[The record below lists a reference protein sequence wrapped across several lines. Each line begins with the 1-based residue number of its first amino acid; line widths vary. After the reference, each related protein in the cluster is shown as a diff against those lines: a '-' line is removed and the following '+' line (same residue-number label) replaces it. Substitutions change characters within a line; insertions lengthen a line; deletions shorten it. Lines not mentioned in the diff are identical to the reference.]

1 MSAAELR
8 AALER
13 LCKERPD
20 LRFLSDSEEMT
31 PYLREWRDAY
41 RGEAAAVA
49 LPSSVEDVVALVKLA
64 RECDGV
70 HLVPQ
75 GGNTG
80 LVGGQIAFDSEHA
93 ITVSMARMNRILE
106 IDPANNTLTC
116 EAGALLAD
124 VQAAADDANKLFPLS
139 LASQGSCRIGGVLS
153 TNAGGCEVLRY
164 GCAGDLLLGIEVVL
178 SDGSVWDGMR
188 PLRKDNTGYD
198 LKRLF
203 IGAEG
208 TLGIITRAVLR
219 LFPKPRSLMCAFVG
233 IDSPSAGL
241 SLLREA
247 EEMSGGEVTAFELMP
262 RIAIEMVE
270 RHTPS
275 IRIPLESDA
284 PWYVLLEISSSRE
297 EKDATDRTEKILA
310 NAFDKNLILDG
321 TIANSKAQ
329 EENFWS
335 IRESISE
342 SQKREGGSIKHDVSV
357 SVSRMPEFLERATR
371 AVEEALAGIR
381 VVAFGHMG
389 DGNIHF
395 NLSQPTDMERDAFML
410 ESERFHRI
418 VYDIIADMGGSISA
432 EHGIGIAKL
441 EENARHKSGVEQNLM
456 RALKRA
462 LDPGGIFNPGKL
474 ID

>member
-1 MSAAELR
+1 MSTEKLR
-8 AALER
+8 TALER
-13 LCKERPD
+13 LCKEKPN
-20 LRFLSDSEEMT
+20 LRLLSDSEEMT

-49 LPSSVEDVVALVKLA
+49 LPSSVEDVVALVKLTH
-64 RECDGV
+64 ECDGV

-80 LVGGQIAFDSEHA
+80 LVGGQIAFDNEHA
-93 ITVSMARMNRILE
+93 ITVSMTRMNRILE
-106 IDPANNTLTC
+106 IDTVNNTLTC
-116 EAGALLAD
+116 EAGTLLAD
-124 VQAAADDANKLFPLS
+124 VQAAADNADKLFPLS

-203 IGAEG
+203 VGAEG

-219 LFPKPRSLMCAFVG
+219 LFPKPRSLVCAFVG
-233 IDSPSAGL
+233 IVSPSAGL

-247 EEMSGGEVTAFELMP
+247 EKISGGEVTAFELMP
-262 RIAIEMVE
+262 RIAIKMVE

-275 IRIPLESDA
+275 ARMPMASDS

-297 EKDATDRTEKILA
+297 QKDAVEMMEKILA
-310 NAFDKNLILDG
+310 HAFDKKMILDG
-321 TIANSKAQ
+321 TIANSKVQ
-329 EENFWS
+329 EESFWL

-357 SVSRMPEFLERATR
+357 SVSRMPEFLERATK
-371 AVEEALAGIR
+371 AVEETLTGIR

-395 NLSQPTDMERDAFML
+395 NLSQPAEMECNAFMI
-410 ESERFHRI
+410 ESERFHRV
-418 VYDIIADMGGSISA
+418 VYDIISDMGGSISA
-432 EHGIGIAKL
+432 EHGIGIVKL
-441 EENARHKSGVEQNLM
+441 EENTRHNSDIEQNLM
-456 RALKRA
+456 RTLKHA

>member
-1 MSAAELR
+1 MSAEELR
-8 AALER
+8 NALEN
-13 LCKERPD
+13 LCKERKD
-20 LRFLSDSEEMT
+20 LRFVSDSSEMT

-64 RECDGV
+64 HEFPGV

-75 GGNTG
+75 SGNTG
-80 LVGGQIAFDSEHA
+80 LVGGQIAFDSACA

-106 IDPANNTLTC
+106 VDAADSTLTC
-116 EAGALLAD
+116 EAGALLTD
-124 VQAAADDANKLFPLS
+124 VQAAAADADRLFPLS

-164 GCAGDLLLGIEVVL
+164 GCAGDLLLGVEVVL
-178 SDGSVWDGMR
+178 ADGNVWDGMR
-188 PLRKDNTGYD
+188 MLRKDNTGYD

-203 IGAEG
+203 VGAEG

-219 LFPKPRSLMCAFVG
+219 LFPKPRSLVCAFVG
-233 IDSPSAGL
+233 IGSPSAGL

-262 RIAIEMVE
+262 RIAVDMAE

-275 IRIPLESDA
+275 VRIPLTSNA
-284 PWYVLLEISSSRE
+284 PWYVLMELSSSRE
-297 EKDATDRTEKILA
+297 QENAVEMMEGILA
-310 NAFDKNLILDG
+310 NAFDKALVLDG
-321 TIANSKAQ
+321 TIASNKAQ
-329 EENFWS
+329 EESFWL
-335 IRESISE
+335 IRESIPE

-357 SVSRMPEFLERATR
+357 SVSLMPEFLERATQ
-371 AVEEALAGIR
+371 AIEKALADIR

-395 NLSQPTDMERDAFML
+395 NLSQPPGMEREMFSL
-410 ESERFHRI
+410 ESERLHRI
-418 VYDIIADMGGSISA
+418 VYDIISDMGVSISA

-441 EENARHKSGVEQNLM
+441 KENARHKSGVEQNLM
-456 RALKRA
+456 RTLKNA
-462 LDPGGIFNPGKL
+462 LDPDGIFNPGKL

>member
-1 MSAAELR
+1 MSVKELH
-8 AALER
+8 AALEH

-20 LRFLSDSEEMT
+20 LRFLSDNEEMT

-64 RECDGV
+64 RECEGV

-93 ITVSMARMNRILE
+93 ITVSMARMNCILE
-106 IDPANNTLTC
+106 IDPVNNTLTC

-124 VQAAADDANKLFPLS
+124 VQAAADDAGRLFPLS

-164 GCAGDLLLGIEVVL
+164 GCAGDLLLGVETVL
-178 SDGSVWDGMR
+178 ADGSVWDGMR

-219 LFPKPRSLMCAFVG
+219 LFPKPRSTVCAFVG
-233 IDSPSAGL
+233 ITSPSAGL
-241 SLLREA
+241 SLLHEA

-262 RIAIEMVE
+262 RIAVEMAD
-270 RHTPS
+270 RYTPS
-275 IRIPLESDA
+275 VRIPLESGS
-284 PWYVLLEISSSRE
+284 PWYVLMEISSSRE
-297 EKDATDRTEKILA
+297 QKGAVETMENILA
-310 NAFDKNLILDG
+310 RAFDKNLILDG
-321 TIANSKAQ
+321 AVANSKAQ
-329 EENFWS
+329 EESFWL
-335 IRESISE
+335 IRESIPE
-342 SQKREGGSIKHDVSV
+342 SQKRDGGSIKHDVSV
-357 SVSRMPEFLERATR
+357 SVSRVPEFIERATE
-371 AVEEALAGIR
+371 ASEKALADVR
-381 VVAFGHMG
+381 VVAFGHVG

-395 NLSQPTDMERDAFML
+395 NISQPVEMERATFML

-418 VYDIIADMGGSISA
+418 VYDITLDMGGSISA
-432 EHGIGIAKL
+432 EHGIGITKL
-441 EENARHKSGVEQNLM
+441 EENARHKSDTEQNLM
-456 RALKRA
+456 RALKRT
-462 LDPGGIFNPGKL
+462 LDPDGIFNPGKL